1 MFDTAKFGAYIA
13 SLRKAADMTQSE
25 LGDKLGLTRQ
35 AISRYECGESFP
47 DITVLG
53 KLSEIFGVTVDTL
66 IGSGTPSR
74 GEAEI
79 LDAVAK
85 GQDVSPTNAEDV
97 VNLAPLFKPSVLNKL
112 AESLAKQGLNIS
124 HLLSLAEY
132 LNETDTGKLM
142 KLASF
147 DSLADTDMN
156 LLEHLMPLLGPYAAD
171 TIFQKIIDGELDYH
185 FLDLLGSYSSSAVEA
200 AVVFGIIDG
209 DALNIMRRNNYARHR
224 SETRPAFSLFTCPIC
239 SQPIPGFYARRCR
252 CGNKPEYIDNILR
265 LIDESSG
272 ARIPPLAEKLPN
284 VDEIRL
290 RLDSYQLILLLG
302 TPDPDFVT
310 QFYYTDKQR
319 EIEYI
324 VLDSDITR
332 LKALETSL
340 HSKVYADMQFV
351 LDDVDSPHI
360 IPGSFDMIVD
370 FTADHTADKPDLK
383 RLMKP
388 GGFLINA
395 DGVSAI

>member
-1 MFDTAKFGAYIA
+1 MFDTAKFGSYIA

-25 LGDKLGLTRQ
+25 LGDRLGLTRQ

-47 DITVLG
+47 DVTVLG
-53 KLSEIFGVTVDTL
+53 KLAEIFGVTVDTL

-171 TIFQKIIDGELDYH
+171 VIFQKIIDGELDYH
-185 FLDLLGSYSSSAVEA
+185 FLDLLGSYSQTAVES

-209 DALNIMRRNNYARHR
+209 DALNIMRRNNYARLR
-224 SETRPAFSLFTCPIC
+224 SETRPAFSLFTCPVC

-252 CGNKPEYIDNILR
+252 CGVKPEYVDNILR
-265 LIDESSG
+265 MTDETSG
-272 ARIPPLAEKLPN
+272 ARIPPLTKLPN
-284 VDEIRL
+284 ADEISL

-302 TPDPDFVT
+302 SPDPDFVT

-324 VLDSDITR
+324 VLDSDVIR
-332 LKALETSL
+332 LKSVEEAL

-370 FTADHTADKPDLK
+370 FTADHTADKPELK
-383 RLMKP
+383 RLLKP
-388 GGFLINA
+388 GGFLINS
-395 DGVSAI
+395 DGATAI

>member
-1 MFDTAKFGAYIA
+1 MFDTTKFGAYIA
-13 SLRKAADMTQSE
+13 SLRKSRDMTQSE
-25 LGDKLGLTRQ
+25 LGDLIGLTRQ

-47 DITVLG
+47 DISVLG
-53 KLSEIFGVTVDTL
+53 KLAEIFGVTVDTL

-85 GQDVSPTNAEDV
+85 GQDVSPTNADDV

-112 AESLAKQGLNIS
+112 AESLSKQGLSIAA
-124 HLLSLAEY
+124 LMSLAEY

-142 KLASF
+142 QSASF

-156 LLEHLMPLLGPYAAD
+156 LLEHLMPLLGSYAAD

-224 SETRPAFSLFTCPIC
+224 SETRPAFSLFTCPVC

-252 CGNKPEYIDNILR
+252 CGHKPEYVDNILR
-265 LIDESSG
+265 LVDDSSVK
-272 ARIPPLAEKLPN
+272 RVPPLGVLPDTN
-284 VDEIRL
+284 EIRL

-302 TPDPDFVT
+302 TPTPDFIT

-324 VLDSDITR
+324 VLDSDIAR
-332 LKALETSL
+332 LKTLEEAI
-340 HSKVYADMQFV
+340 HSRVYADMQFV

-370 FTADHTADKPDLK
+370 CTADHTGSKPELK

-388 GGFLINA
+388 GGFYINA